1 MRSEPDE
8 WELEEEGEG
17 PVGGHPRPQR
27 RLPSRRSRRNRTSR
41 PSFGFGHFMLP
52 IVGLV
57 AVGLL
62 VLGIRMFFFP
72 SPKVE
77 ITPQG
82 VEDVQA
88 ISPTGGQTD
97 NPADKTPAGGGGEVV
112 AVPEGSAPAAVAPAP
127 KPKDAQPK
135 PEAKA
140 AVPKTKSPVPVAAG
154 GTSPAAKPAAVQAK
168 PTVEANAKEAWNVQ
182 VGAFKDRSNAE
193 NLVKKLK
200 QEGFPARLVEVKAG
214 ESILSK
220 VLVQAGTERASA
232 ETLAKTLGEKGYPVL
247 VVQRP

>member
-8 WELEEEGEG
+8 WELEEEGEE
-17 PVGGHPRPQR
+17 PAGGHPRPQR
-27 RLPSRRSRRNRTSR
+27 RLPSRRSRRNRTRR

-57 AVGLL
+57 AVGIL

-72 SPKVE
+72 SPKGE
-77 ITPQG
+77 ITPPG
-82 VEDVQA
+82 VEGVQA
-88 ISPTGGQTD
+88 TSPTGDQPGKPVDT
-97 NPADKTPAGGGGEVV
+97 TSAGSGGEVV
-112 AVPEGSAPAAVAPAP
+112 AVPEGSAPTALPPVP
-127 KPKDAQPK
+127 KAKDVQPK
-135 PEAKA
+135 PEVKPV
-140 AVPKTKSPVPVAAG
+140 VPKIKPPAPLTAGAAS
-154 GTSPAAKPAAVQAK
+154 TTAKPAAVQAK

-200 QEGFPARLVEVKAG
+200 QEGFPARLIEAKAG
-214 ESILSK
+214 EAILFK
-220 VLVQAGTERASA
+220 VLVQSGTERASA

>member
-8 WELEEEGEG
+8 WELEEEGEE
-17 PVGGHPRPQR
+17 PAGGHPRPQR
-27 RLPSRRSRRNRTSR
+27 RLPSRRSRRNRTR
-41 PSFGFGHFMLP
+41 KPSFGFGHFMLP

-57 AVGLL
+57 AVGML

-72 SPKVE
+72 SSNGE

-88 ISPTGGQTD
+88 ISPTGDQPGKPVDT
-97 NPADKTPAGGGGEVV
+97 TSAGSGGEVV
-112 AVPEGSAPAAVAPAP
+112 AVPEGSAPEAVTPVP
-127 KPKDAQPK
+127 KAKDVQPK
-135 PEAKA
+135 PEVRP
-140 AVPKTKSPVPVAAG
+140 AVPKTKSPAPVAAS

-200 QEGFPARLVEVKAG
+200 QEGFPARFLEAKAG
-214 ESILSK
+214 EAMLFK

-232 ETLAKTLGEKGYPVL
+232 ETLAKALGEKGYPVL

>member
-1 MRSEPDE
+1 
-8 WELEEEGEG
+8 
-17 PVGGHPRPQR
+17 
-27 RLPSRRSRRNRTSR
+27 
-41 PSFGFGHFMLP
+41 MLP

-57 AVGLL
+57 AVGML

-72 SPKVE
+72 SPKGE

-82 VEDVQA
+82 VEDAQA
-88 ISPTGGQTD
+88 ISPTGGQPD
-97 NPADKTPAGGGGEVV
+97 KPGDKTSAGGGGEVM
-112 AVPEGSAPAAVAPAP
+112 AVPEGSAPAAEAPAP

-135 PEAKA
+135 PEVKTA
-140 AVPKTKSPVPVAAG
+140 APKTKLPATVAAG
-154 GTSPAAKPAAVQAK
+154 GTSPAAKPATVQAK
-168 PTVEANAKEAWNVQ
+168 PAVDANAKEAWNVQ

-214 ESILSK
+214 GSILSK
-220 VLVQAGTERASA
+220 VLVQAGPERASA

>member
-8 WELEEEGEG
+8 WELEEDSEG
-17 PVGGHPRPQR
+17 PVDGHPRPQR
-27 RLPSRRSRRNRTSR
+27 RLPSRRSRRNRTRR
-41 PSFGFGHFMLP
+41 PSLGFGHFMLP

-57 AVGLL
+57 AVGML

-72 SPKVE
+72 SPKGE

-88 ISPTGGQTD
+88 ISPTGGQPGK
-97 NPADKTPAGGGGEVV
+97 PADKTSAGSGGEVV
-112 AVPEGSAPAAVAPAP
+112 AVPEGSSPAAVAPAP

-135 PEAKA
+135 PEVKTT
-140 AVPKTKSPVPVAAG
+140 VPKTQSPAPVSAG
-154 GTSPAAKPAAVQAK
+154 GTSTAAKPSTVKAK
-168 PTVEANAKEAWNVQ
+168 PAVEANAKEAWNVQ

-193 NLVKKLK
+193 NLEKKLK

-214 ESILSK
+214 ESTLSK